1 MGCGLSHQSSKSPYF
16 MMNDDI
22 VPLLM
27 KFKSGNHTK
36 GNVLFFFISFA
47 NEVFDEEN
55 KGLSLKRLRFE
66 SLRFFKRK
74 S

>member
-1 MGCGLSHQSSKSPYF
+1 MGCGPSHQSSKSPYF

-36 GNVLFFFISFA
+36 GNVPFF
-47 NEVFDEEN
+47 
-55 KGLSLKRLRFE
+55 LSHLQMR
-66 SLRFFKRK
+66 SLMRK
-74 S
+74 TKI